1 MCLLC
6 VSGTSSSID
15 ETAGE
20 MNTVAQGP
28 GLPNYSLNQ
37 IADQLINGYWE
48 SAGYEWRAFKL
59 GADRELTI
67 DLHDLSADERFI
79 AKTALAAWSDVTG
92 IEFTEI
98 KITEE
103 SHFDAAA
110 NRGTAHKIALGGAFY
125 GKHETGDSDW
135 IEVKL
140 VEGRTY
146 TFTLEPSGDDRL
158 YDPRLVLRNPAGN
171 IVATNDD
178 AYAGTNNSQITFTAG
193 ATGSFYLQ
201 AGSKYYHDVG
211 EYKLSASRGG
221 QDHAGAQISFIND
234 DADSAWAGATHR
246 DGHRILNSL
255 VNVGRDFHSA
265 DMALDSYW
273 FTAYIHEIGHALGL
287 GHAGNYNGTANWADD
302 AHYRQDSNLF
312 SVMSYFMTGSGNPDM
327 RNPYYKGSWGTVGTA
342 MAADIVAIQ
351 QLYGGGG
358 KVRAGD
364 TTYGANS
371 NVGGYLGLLSGAM
384 FDGDRVDERV
394 WSGGNMILTIY
405 DTGGTDRL
413 DLSTVPVGQKINLGQ
428 NTLSSVGGF
437 TNNMHI
443 ARGTII
449 EELITGAG
457 SDRLTGNSFANVMD
471 GRDGNDKLMGLDGD
485 DKLIGGAGR
494 DVLRGGAGDDTLIG
508 GLGADRFQFT
518 GGADRAAAFEDDID
532 TLVLDRDLWGGG
544 ARSIDDILASAVDLG
559 SSVRLYFGAGNN
571 IVLKGV
577 SRIEDLRDDI
587 AFI

>member
-6 VSGTSSSID
+6 VSSTPSSID
-15 ETAGE
+15 ETAGGLK
-20 MNTVAQGP
+20 TSAP
-28 GLPNYSLNQ
+28 GRALPNYSLDQ

-48 SAGYEWRAFKL
+48 WARQDWRAFEL
-59 GADRELTI
+59 GDDRRLTV
-67 DLHDLSADERFI
+67 DLHDLGANEKFL

-92 IEFTEI
+92 IRFTQI

-103 SHFDAAA
+103 GHYDAAA
-110 NRGTAHKIALGGAFY
+110 NRGTAHELAIGGSFY
-125 GKHETGDSDW
+125 GRLDSGDAADW
-135 IEVKL
+135 VEVKL
-140 VEGRTY
+140 TKGQTY
-146 TFTLEPSGDDRL
+146 TFTLESVGNGGIE
-158 YDPRLVLRNPAGN
+158 DPYLSLINPAGRV
-171 IVATNDD
+171 VATNDD
-178 AYAGTNNSQITFTAG
+178 ASSDTLESRITFTAG
-193 ATGSFYLQ
+193 STGSFYLR
-201 AGSKYYHDVG
+201 SSHDTG
-211 EYKLSASRGG
+211 TYRLSASRGE
-221 QDHAGAQISFIND
+221 QDYSGAQITFVND
-234 DADSAWAGATHR
+234 DAQSAWAYSSHL
-246 DGHRILNSL
+246 DGNQILKSV
-255 VNVGRDFHSA
+255 VNVGREFNWE
-265 DMALDSYW
+265 DMSLDSYW
-273 FTAYIHEIGHALGL
+273 FSTYIHEIGHALGL
-287 GHAGNYNGTANWADD
+287 GHSGNYNGDAIWAED
-302 AHYRQDSNLF
+302 AHYRQDSDLF
-312 SVMSYFMTGSGNPDM
+312 SVMSYFMTGSGDPDA
-327 RNPYYKGSWGTVGTA
+327 RNPYYKGSWGTVATA

-358 KVRAGD
+358 NVRAGD

-413 DLSTVPVGQKINLGQ
+413 DLSTVRAGQKVSLLQ
-428 NTLSSVGGF
+428 STLSSVGGF

-457 SDRLTGNSFANVMD
+457 SDRLIGNSVDNVMN
-471 GRDGNDKLMGLDGD
+471 GRSGNDTLLGLGGD
-485 DKLIGGAGR
+485 DRLFGGAGR
-494 DVLRGGAGDDTLIG
+494 DILRGGAGDDTLTG

-518 GGADRAAAFEDDID
+518 AGADRAAAFEDDID

-571 IVLKGV
+571 ILLKGV
-577 SRIEDLRDDI
+577 NRIEDLRDDI